1 MNFELNNLFDAAL
14 KAPARTKLV
23 VVLSLVAVLGAFGIG
38 SWLSSRP
45 HFVKLYTEL
54 SDAERVAVEKSLAE
68 AQIRYRV
75 SDFPG
80 PFVIYVDE
88 PQFDQAQIAVAL
100 SESLKTQPKGIDS
113 SASGASTIFL
123 SAGERAQSM
132 QKREWQETE
141 HLLEQLEFVT
151 DATVTTSMPDTS
163 PLRAKKPVQVSVA
176 LALKGAGDLT
186 AEQAANVAKL
196 VRFRFGVP
204 AENVIITDQS
214 GRTLHDPT
222 ADEDNG
228 RMSRE
233 FLAQAEDYERELA
246 AKANRHL
253 EQTFG
258 ARKALVTVTSQWNY
272 DQSTIID
279 EKIDPETV
287 ALQVDTKETT
297 TPLGSASGVG
307 GVTGVA
313 ATAPTE
319 FGNESAAVP
328 TAPVATGGTQAS
340 KTKDQKTTYEASRS
354 RTQTVRT
361 VPRLERLYVSLVLD
375 ESLAARKAEIQKIV
389 EAAVGFDTSR
399 QDVIGVTTTAFAAP
413 EVATGA
419 TPGAETGSGAAPIE
433 EDAPSAMTQML
444 LERGVEIAAAVA
456 FLALLFTSLRG
467 SRKNNASE
475 LAGAPAAATAG
486 GPSGETNI
494 DPEALARAQIEE
506 LVRTDPRRVGEILSR
521 WVDEKSTAKV

>member
-23 VVLSLVAVLGAFGIG
+23 VVLSIVTVLGAFGIG

-176 LALKGAGDLT
+176 LALKGVGDLT
-186 AEQAANVAKL
+186 TEQAANVAKL

-222 ADEDNG
+222 ADEDGG

-287 ALQVDTKETT
+287 ALQVDTKETS
-297 TPLGSASGVG
+297 TPLGSASGAG
-307 GVTGVA
+307 GVTGVS
-313 ATAPTE
+313 ATAPSE

-328 TAPVATGGTQAS
+328 TAPVAAGSAQTS

-361 VPRLERLYVSLVLD
+361 VPRLERLFVSLTLD
-375 ESLAARKAEIQKIV
+375 ESLSARRAEIQKIV
-389 EAAVGFDTSR
+389 EAAVGFDSSR
-399 QDVIGVTTTAFAAP
+399 QDIIGVTTTAFAAP
-413 EVATGA
+413 EVAA
-419 TPGAETGSGAAPIE
+419 DSTPSSQGNGTTAV
-433 EDAPSAMTQML
+433 EDEGPSAMTQL
-444 LERGVEIAAAVA
+444 LIERGVEIAAAVA

-467 SRKNNASE
+467 SRKEGGSE
-475 LAGAPAAATAG
+475 LAGAATAATSGG
-486 GPSGETNI
+486 GPGGDASI

-521 WVDEKSTAKV
+521 WVDEKATAKV

>member
-1 MNFELNNLFDAAL
+1 
-14 KAPARTKLV
+14 
-23 VVLSLVAVLGAFGIG
+23 
-38 SWLSSRP
+38 
-45 HFVKLYTEL
+45 
-54 SDAERVAVEKSLAE
+54 
-68 AQIRYRV
+68 
-75 SDFPG
+75 
-80 PFVIYVDE
+80 
-88 PQFDQAQIAVAL
+88 
-100 SESLKTQPKGIDS
+100 
-113 SASGASTIFL
+113 
-123 SAGERAQSM
+123 
-132 QKREWQETE
+132 
-141 HLLEQLEFVT
+141 
-151 DATVTTSMPDTS
+151 
-163 PLRAKKPVQVSVA
+163 VA
-176 LALKGAGDLT
+176 LALKGVGDLT
-186 AEQAANVAKL
+186 TEQAANVAKL

-222 ADEDNG
+222 ADEDGG

-287 ALQVDTKETT
+287 ALQVDTKETS
-297 TPLGSASGVG
+297 TPLGSASGAG
-307 GVTGVA
+307 GVTGVS
-313 ATAPTE
+313 ATAPSE

-328 TAPVATGGTQAS
+328 TAPVAAGSAQTS

-361 VPRLERLYVSLVLD
+361 VPRLERLFVSLTLD
-375 ESLAARKAEIQKIV
+375 ESLSARRAEIQKIV
-389 EAAVGFDTSR
+389 EAAVGFDSSR
-399 QDVIGVTTTAFAAP
+399 QDIIGVTTTAFAAP
-413 EVATGA
+413 EVAA
-419 TPGAETGSGAAPIE
+419 DSTPSSQGNGTTAV
-433 EDAPSAMTQML
+433 EDEGPSAMTQL
-444 LERGVEIAAAVA
+444 LIERGVEIAAAVA

-467 SRKNNASE
+467 SRKEGGSE
-475 LAGAPAAATAG
+475 LAGAATAATSGG
-486 GPSGETNI
+486 GPGGDASI

-521 WVDEKSTAKV
+521 WVDEKATAKV

>member
-1 MNFELNNLFDAAL
+1 MNFELNNLLDAAA

-23 VVLSLVAVLGAFGIG
+23 VALSLVAVLAAFGIG
-38 SWLSSRP
+38 SWISAQP
-45 HFVKLYTEL
+45 HFVKLYTNL
-54 SDAERVAVEKSLAE
+54 SDAERVAVEKALAE
-68 AQIRYRV
+68 AQVRYRV

-80 PFVIYVDE
+80 PFVVYVDE
-88 PQFDQAQIAVAL
+88 PQFDAAQIAVAL
-100 SESLKTQPKGIDS
+100 SESLKSRPDGIDAG
-113 SASGASTIFL
+113 ASGASTIFL

-141 HLLEQLEFVT
+141 RLLEQLEFVGA
-151 DATVTTSMPDTS
+151 ATVTTSMPDTS

-176 LALKGAGDLT
+176 LALKGAAELSV
-186 AEQAANVAKL
+186 EQAANVAKL

-222 ADEDNG
+222 SDQDMG
-228 RMSRE
+228 RTARD
-233 FLAQAEDYERELA
+233 FLAQADAYERELA
-246 AKANRHL
+246 TKANRHL

-258 ARKALVTVTSQWNY
+258 TRKALVTVTSQWNY
-272 DQSTIID
+272 DQSTIVD
-279 EKIDPETV
+279 EKIDPEAV
-287 ALQVDTKETT
+287 AVQVDTKETQ
-297 TPLGSASGVG
+297 TPLGSNSGVG
-307 GVTGVA
+307 GPAGVA
-313 ATAPTE
+313 ANAPTE

-328 TAPVATGGTQAS
+328 TAASGSSVASVS
-340 KTKDQKTTYEASRS
+340 KTKDNKTTYETSRS

-389 EAAVGFDTSR
+389 EAAVGFDSER
-399 QDVIGVTTTAFAAP
+399 QDVIGVTTTAF
-413 EVATGA
+413 VAQDVAGGEPSAQDA
-419 TPGAETGSGAAPIE
+419 TPGATQL
-433 EDAPSAMTQML
+433 EDEGPSAMTQVL
-444 LERGVEIAAAVA
+444 IERGVEIAAAVA

-467 SRKNNASE
+467 SRKSTVN
-475 LAGAPAAATAG
+475 GDAAETSATAG
-486 GPSGETNI
+486 SGSAEPSI

-506 LVRTDPRRVGEILSR
+506 LVRTDPRKVGEILSR